1 MNFDGKRLEMKA
13 ALILFALLIM
23 LAGVALAEKEI
34 SNTREEAV
42 GLIPAYAA
50 TWEPSDIPM
59 PPLVGWV
66 LTVVGTAMVLI
77 GVRGMK

>member
-1 MNFDGKRLEMKA
+1 MKA
-13 ALILFALLIM
+13 ALTMYALLIM

-50 TWEPSDIPM
+50 TWEPSDIPVS
-59 PPLVGWV
+59 PLVGWV
-66 LTVVGTAMVLI
+66 LTAVGTAMVLI
-77 GVRGMK
+77 EVGGMK

>member
-1 MNFDGKRLEMKA
+1 MKA
-13 ALILFALLIM
+13 ALIMYALLMM
-23 LAGVALAEKEI
+23 LAGVVLAEKAI

-59 PPLVGWV
+59 PPIVGWV
-66 LTVVGTAMVLI
+66 LTIVGTAMVLI

>member
-1 MNFDGKRLEMKA
+1 VNFDAKRLEMKA
-13 ALILFALLIM
+13 ALIMDALLM
-23 LAGVALAEKEI
+23 MFAGVVLAE
-34 SNTREEAV
+34 EEAV
-42 GLIPAYAA
+42 GLIPTYAA

-77 GVRGMK
+77 GVK

>member
-1 MNFDGKRLEMKA
+1 MKA
-13 ALILFALLIM
+13 ALIMFSLLMM
-23 LAGVALAEKEI
+23 LGGVVLAEKET
-34 SNTREEAV
+34 SNTQEEAV

-50 TWEPSDIPM
+50 TWEPSNIPM

>member
-1 MNFDGKRLEMKA
+1 MKA
-13 ALILFALLIM
+13 ALIMCVLLIT
-23 LAGVALAEKEI
+23 LAGAALADNEI
-34 SNTREEAV
+34 SNTQEKP
-42 GLIPAYAA
+42 GFIPAHAA

-66 LTVVGTAMVLI
+66 LTAVGAAMVLI

>member
-1 MNFDGKRLEMKA
+1 VNFDGKRLEMKA
-13 ALILFALLIM
+13 ALIVYALLMM
-23 LAGVALAEKEI
+23 LEGVALAEKEI
-34 SNTREEAV
+34 SSTREEAV

-50 TWEPSDIPM
+50 TWEPSDIPI

-77 GVRGMK
+77 GVK